1 MWYHTELRDT
11 ELRRLLRT
19 GEITLAGNVRLKIY
33 GTLQCYSGKR
43 MKRKN
48 RIFFTDEVEAVNLGF
63 RACKH
68 CMLNK
73 SLIL

>member
-43 MKRKN
+43 MKYEN
-48 RIFFTDEVEAVNLGF
+48 RVFFKDEGEARLLGF
-63 RACKH
+63 RPCKNCKKESH
-68 CMLNK
+68 
-73 SLIL
+73 